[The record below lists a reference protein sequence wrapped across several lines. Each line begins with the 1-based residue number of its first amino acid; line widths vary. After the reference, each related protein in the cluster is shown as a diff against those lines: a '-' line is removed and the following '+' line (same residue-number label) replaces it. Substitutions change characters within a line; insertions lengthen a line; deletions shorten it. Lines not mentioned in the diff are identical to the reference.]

1 MTVSRLISFIKIA
14 ALLAGLVCVR
24 AFEVALFQDPLQSYF
39 LGDFQKYAFPE
50 VSIFKLIALTS
61 FRFLINTVLSL
72 WILWFLYKKKR
83 FLNAALWVYL
93 FAFVILMT
101 LFVILFQTS
110 GDLGK
115 MAFFYTRRFLI
126 HPVILFVLVAGFYFL
141 KDKRRLSTD

>member
-1 MTVSRLISFIKIA
+1 MTISRLVSFVMIII
-14 ALLAGLVCVR
+14 LVVGLVCVR

-50 VSIFKLIALTS
+50 ISIFKLIALTS
-61 FRFLINTVLSL
+61 FRYLINTVISL
-72 WILWFLYKKKR
+72 WILWFLYKKNR
-83 FLNAALWVYL
+83 FINAALWVYL
-93 FAFVILMT
+93 FAFVILMS

-141 KDKRRLSTD
+141 KSKKRLNFN